1 MKGISMHVLVIDD
14 EAAVRQIL
22 VEAVS
27 QAGYSVDD
35 ARNATEAA
43 AKLVRGDVDVALCDI
58 KMPDGNGVDLMR
70 SIKSSG
76 IETTFV
82 MVTAFASMETAIEAL
97 RAGAADYIIK
107 PVNNEELGHRLG
119 QIAALRGLRDENQ
132 VLRKFM
138 RDQASPLF
146 RFESGPMAEIDR
158 LVGRVAP
165 TDSTV
170 LITGESGTGK
180 GVVARAIHDRSQRV
194 DAMFLPVNCSAIPEH
209 LLESEFFGHT
219 KGAFTSADKSRKGLF
234 LQADRGTL
242 FLDEIGELPL
252 HMQTKLLHAIED
264 KEVRPVGSESPRRV
278 DTRIVAATNRNL
290 EDMVREGSFRED
302 LFFRLS
308 MFHLHIP
315 PLRERQTDL
324 RGLIRFVLAR
334 ARAGTNARLLEMDTE
349 AEELLLGYPWPGN
362 VRQLENVLNRACIL
376 ADGDHIS
383 IADLPPEITRTLA
396 AHVVHGISPSRQGRS
411 LREQLRDIEADI
423 IYKTL
428 EETHGDRRIA
438 ASRLGIGLSSLYRK
452 LEEFEEAGIAR
463 PSVQSSASPQPQN
476 P

>member
-1 MKGISMHVLVIDD
+1 MHVLVIDD

-22 VEAVS
+22 VEAVT

-70 SIKSSG
+70 SIRSSG

-146 RFESGPMAEIDR
+146 RFESGRMLEIDR
-158 LVGRVAP
+158 LIGRVAP

-180 GVVARAIHDRSQRV
+180 GVVARSIHDRSSRV

-290 EDMVREGSFRED
+290 EDMVREGTFRED

-315 PLRERQTDL
+315 PLRERQSDL
-324 RGLIRFVLAR
+324 RGLIRFVLSR
-334 ARAGTNARLLEMDTE
+334 ARTGSASRSFEIDPD
-349 AEELLLGYPWPGN
+349 AEDLLLGYAWPGN
-362 VRQLENVLNRACIL
+362 VRQIENVLNRACIL
-376 ADGDHIS
+376 ADGDRIT
-383 IADLPPEITRTLA
+383 IADLPPEITRHLPSHAGQSA
-396 AHVVHGISPSRQGRS
+396 AVSRTGRG
-411 LREQLRDIEADI
+411 LREQMRDFEADI
-423 IYKTL
+423 IYRML
-428 EETHGDRRIA
+428 EETRGDRRLA

-452 LEEFEEAGIAR
+452 LEEFEEAGISQA
-463 PSVQSSASPQPQN
+463 SNAAAGSAHPQHP
-476 P
+476 

>member
-1 MKGISMHVLVIDD
+1 MHVLVIDD

-82 MVTAFASMETAIEAL
+82 MVTAFVSMETAIEAL

-290 EDMVREGSFRED
+290 ENMVREGGFRED

-315 PLRERQTDL
+315 PLRERQSDL

-334 ARAGTNARLLEMDTE
+334 ARAGTNARMLEMDPD

-396 AHVVHGISPSRQGRS
+396 AQVPHGISHARQGRS

-428 EETHGDRRIA
+428 EENHGDRRVA

-463 PSVQSSASPQPQN
+463 ASSQTIVAPQPQN

>member
-1 MKGISMHVLVIDD
+1 MHVLVIDD

-22 VEAVS
+22 AEAVAK
-27 QAGYSVDD
+27 AGNTVDE

-70 SIKSSG
+70 SIKSGG
-76 IETTFV
+76 IETTFI

-97 RAGAADYIIK
+97 RAGAADYITK
-107 PVNNEELGHRLG
+107 PVNNEELIHRLG

-132 VLRKFM
+132 ALRKFM

-165 TDSTV
+165 TGSTV

-180 GVVARAIHDRSQRV
+180 GVVARSIHEKSNRA

-209 LLESEFFGHT
+209 LLEAEFFGHT

-264 KEVRPVGSESPRRV
+264 KEVRPVGSETSRRV

-290 EDMVREGSFRED
+290 EEMVREGSFRED
-302 LFFRLS
+302 LYFRLS
-308 MFHLHIP
+308 MFHMHVP
-315 PLRERQTDL
+315 PLRERHSDL
-324 RGLIRFVLAR
+324 RGLIRFVLSRGRSGSAAR
-334 ARAGTNARLLEMDTE
+334 ALDIDPD
-349 AEELLLGYPWPGN
+349 AEELLLAYQWPGN

-376 ADGDHIS
+376 ADGDRIT
-383 IADLPPEITRTLA
+383 IADLPPEFSRTLMPNA
-396 AHVVHGISPSRQGRS
+396 GHGTLVARNGRS
-411 LREQLRDIEADI
+411 LRDQLRELEADI
-423 IYKTL
+423 VLKML
-428 EETHGDRRIA
+428 EETHGDRRLA
-438 ASRLGIGLSSLYRK
+438 AVRLGIGLSSLYRK
-452 LEEFEEAGIAR
+452 LEEFEESGLLPADSAVRKWAASAEAG
-463 PSVQSSASPQPQN
+463 N
-476 P
+476 G

>member
-1 MKGISMHVLVIDD
+1 MHVLVIDD

-22 VEAVS
+22 AETVALG
-27 QAGYSVDD
+27 GYTVDE

-43 AKLVRGDVDVALCDI
+43 AKLVRGDVDLALCDI

-70 SIKSSG
+70 SIKGSG

-107 PVNNEELGHRLG
+107 PVNNEELMHRLG
-119 QIAALRGLRDENQ
+119 QIAAMRGLRDENQ
-132 VLRKFM
+132 VLRKVV
-138 RDQASPLF
+138 REQSSPLF

-158 LVGRVAP
+158 LVSRVAP

-180 GVVARAIHDRSQRV
+180 GVVARSIHEKSSRAE
-194 DAMFLPVNCSAIPEH
+194 AMFLQVNCSAIPEH

-252 HMQTKLLHAIED
+252 LMQTKLLHAIED

-278 DTRIVAATNRNL
+278 DTRIVAATNRKL
-290 EDMVREGSFRED
+290 EEMVRDGTFRED

-308 MFHLHIP
+308 MFQLHIP
-315 PLRERQTDL
+315 PLRERHSDL
-324 RGLIRFVLAR
+324 RALMRFVLERARSGSAAR
-334 ARAGTNARLLEMDTE
+334 ALDIDPD
-349 AEELLLGYPWPGN
+349 AEDILLGYPWPGN

-376 ADGDHIS
+376 ADGERIS
-383 IADLPPEITRTLA
+383 IADLPAEITRTVVPNA
-396 AHVVHGISPSRQGRS
+396 AHGMSVARSGRN

-423 IYKTL
+423 IFRTL
-428 EETHGDRRIA
+428 EENHGDRRVA
-438 ASRLGIGLSSLYRK
+438 AARLGIGLSSLYRK
-452 LEEFEEAGIAR
+452 LEEFEAAGLMH
-463 PSVQSSASPQPQN
+463 SENVQRTANVSQ
-476 P
+476 

>member
-1 MKGISMHVLVIDD
+1 MHVLVIDD

-27 QAGYSVDD
+27 RAGYSVDD

-180 GVVARAIHDRSQRV
+180 GVVARAIHDKSQRA

-290 EDMVREGSFRED
+290 EDMVREGTFRED

-315 PLRERQTDL
+315 PLRERQPDL

-334 ARAGTNARLLEMDTE
+334 AKAGANGRTLEMEPD

-376 ADGDHIS
+376 ADGDRIS

-396 AHVVHGISPSRQGRS
+396 THVAHGASVAKHGCS

-423 IYKTL
+423 IYRAL
-428 EETHGDRRIA
+428 DETHGDRRVA

-463 PSVQSSASPQPQN
+463 PFVQAPTSSQPQN

>member
-315 PLRERQTDL
+315 PLRERQSDL

>member
-1 MKGISMHVLVIDD
+1 MHVLVIDD

-22 VEAVS
+22 AEAVAK
-27 QAGYSVDD
+27 AGNTVDE

-70 SIKSSG
+70 SIKSGG
-76 IETTFV
+76 IETTFI

-107 PVNNEELGHRLG
+107 PVNNEELIHRLG

-132 VLRKFM
+132 ALRKFM

-165 TDSTV
+165 TASTV

-180 GVVARAIHDRSQRV
+180 GVVARSIHDKSNRA

-209 LLESEFFGHT
+209 LLEAEFFGHT

-264 KEVRPVGSESPRRV
+264 KEVRPVGSETSRRV

-290 EDMVREGSFRED
+290 EEMVRAGSFRED

-308 MFHLHIP
+308 MFHMHIP
-315 PLRERQTDL
+315 PLRERHSDL
-324 RGLIRFVLAR
+324 RGLIRFVLSRGRSGSSAR
-334 ARAGTNARLLEMDTE
+334 ALDIDPD
-349 AEELLLGYPWPGN
+349 AEELLLAYQWPGN

-376 ADGDHIS
+376 ADGDRIT
-383 IADLPPEITRTLA
+383 IADLPPEFSRTLMPNA
-396 AHVVHGISPSRQGRS
+396 SHGTSVARSGRCLRDQ
-411 LREQLRDIEADI
+411 LREIEADI
-423 IYKTL
+423 VLKML
-428 EETHGDRRIA
+428 EETHGDRRLA
-438 ASRLGIGLSSLYRK
+438 AVRLGIGLSSLYRK
-452 LEEFEEAGIAR
+452 LDEFEESGILPVDSAVRKGTASAEAG
-463 PSVQSSASPQPQN
+463 N
-476 P
+476 G

>member
-1 MKGISMHVLVIDD
+1 MHVLVIDD

-22 VEAVS
+22 AETVALG
-27 QAGYSVDD
+27 GYTVNE

-43 AKLVRGDVDVALCDI
+43 AKLVRGDVDLALCDI
-58 KMPDGNGVDLMR
+58 KMPDGNGVNLMR
-70 SIKSSG
+70 SIKGSG

-107 PVNNEELGHRLG
+107 PVNDEELMHRLG
-119 QIAALRGLRDENQ
+119 QIAAMRGLRDENQ
-132 VLRKFM
+132 VLRKVV
-138 RDQASPLF
+138 REQSSPLF

-158 LVGRVAP
+158 LVSRVAP

-180 GVVARAIHDRSQRV
+180 GVVARSIHEKSSRAE
-194 DAMFLPVNCSAIPEH
+194 AMFLQVNCSAIPEH

-252 HMQTKLLHAIED
+252 LMQTKLLHAIED

-278 DTRIVAATNRNL
+278 NTRIVAATNRKL
-290 EDMVREGSFRED
+290 EEMVRDGTFRED

-308 MFHLHIP
+308 MFQLHIP
-315 PLRERQTDL
+315 PLRERHSDL
-324 RGLIRFVLAR
+324 RALMRFVLERARSGSAAR
-334 ARAGTNARLLEMDTE
+334 ALDIDPD
-349 AEELLLGYPWPGN
+349 AEDILLGYPWPGN

-376 ADGDHIS
+376 ADGERIS
-383 IADLPPEITRTLA
+383 IADLPAEITRTVVPNA
-396 AHVVHGISPSRQGRS
+396 AHGMSVARSGRN

-423 IYKTL
+423 IFRTL
-428 EETHGDRRIA
+428 EENHGDRRVA
-438 ASRLGIGLSSLYRK
+438 AARLGIGLSSLYRK
-452 LEEFEEAGIAR
+452 LEEFEAAGLMH
-463 PSVQSSASPQPQN
+463 SENVQRTANVSQ
-476 P
+476 